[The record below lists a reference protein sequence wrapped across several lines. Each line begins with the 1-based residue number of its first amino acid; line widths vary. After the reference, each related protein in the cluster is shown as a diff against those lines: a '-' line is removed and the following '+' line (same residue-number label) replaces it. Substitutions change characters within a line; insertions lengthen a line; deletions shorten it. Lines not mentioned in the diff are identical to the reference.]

1 MKKALVF
8 AAMFLTLGVTS
19 AAYSGEFKDTV
30 AMAEAEMKKAKK
42 ADFLWRD
49 TGKVLKKAKKAH
61 KNGDTAKAMK
71 GAKKALMQAKLA
83 IKQSKDQA
91 NPSMVYPR

>member
-8 AAMFLTLGVTS
+8 AAMFLTLGVTGV
-19 AAYSGEFKDTV
+19 AYSGEFEDTV

-49 TGKVLKKAKKAH
+49 TGKILKKAKKAH
-61 KNGDTAKAMK
+61 KAGDKEKALK
-71 GAKKALMQAKLA
+71 GAKKALKQAKLA
-83 IKQSKDQA
+83 IQQSKDQA
-91 NPSMVYPR
+91 NPKMVYPR